1 MTIPEEAGPMIITP
15 MVTVIKCT
23 LGGQHL
29 NLAVVATVEDQERD
43 QVHPRCIPRIQR
55 RHPHLSPTD
64 TPDTG
69 KLYYIYQIVLNLD
82 TFTIVKLYVPLFRIS
97 SSGVIR
103 LVAAAGSS

>member
-1 MTIPEEAGPMIITP
+1 MTIPEEAGAMTITP
-15 MVTVIKCT
+15 TVTVIKCT
-23 LGGQHL
+23 PGGQHP
-29 NLAVVATVEDQERD
+29 NLAAVATVEDQERD

-69 KLYYIYQIVLNLD
+69 
-82 TFTIVKLYVPLFRIS
+82 
-97 SSGVIR
+97 VIR